1 MRFQLQH
8 LCETAVS
15 RLPPKSK
22 ESKRNRLLLSFSLP
36 PMIRGLNQLQVSIPT
51 SDLQRLQAVCPSTR
65 FFQLVCDH
73 LRSVL
78 TVDPDI
84 LQLTQFSADNVTM
97 TCDGRVKFTSKRSFN
112 DLLNAISS
120 LLVEWRVCF
129 VHNLFSN
136 KHTNDHY
143 CT

>member
-1 MRFQLQH
+1 
-8 LCETAVS
+8 
-15 RLPPKSK
+15 
-22 ESKRNRLLLSFSLP
+22 
-36 PMIRGLNQLQVSIPT
+36 MIRGLNQLQVSIPT

-78 TVDPDI
+78 TVDPEI

-136 KHTNDHY
+136 YGLQMSYN
-143 CT
+143 